1 MQAAVS
7 TDKTPDR
14 LYCVAVEIYGKKGL
28 PVATD
33 LAYVHADNASHAVRI
48 YRNSEPNSARYRI
61 VTAGK
66 VIAYKILDNQ
76 GLILSV

>member
-1 MQAAVS
+1 VAVS
-7 TDKTPDR
+7 TDQIPDR
-14 LYCVAVEIYGKKGL
+14 LYCVAIEIYDKKRNVVG
-28 PVATD
+28 TD
-33 LAYVHADNASHAVRI
+33 LAYVHADNASHAARI